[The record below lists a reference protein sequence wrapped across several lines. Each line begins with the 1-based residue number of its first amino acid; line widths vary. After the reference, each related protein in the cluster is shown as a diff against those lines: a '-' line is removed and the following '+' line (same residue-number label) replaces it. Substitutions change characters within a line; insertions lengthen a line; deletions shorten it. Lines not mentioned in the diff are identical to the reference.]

1 MEYVKVFIPGF
12 RRRQHRRNMKEKE
25 RKKKTLIKHYFQI
38 HGDVFRVELTMAG
51 SEEASQ
57 TPKS

>member
-25 RKKKTLIKHYFQI
+25 KKKSLIKHYFQI
-38 HGDVFRVELTMAG
+38 HGDLFRVELTMAG